1 MKKLLLIIVTLLTVV
16 SAYAQTRPYTKVE
29 NYFKGTD
36 YELQVY
42 KIYGRIDGPTML
54 ILGGIQGDE
63 PGGFLSA
70 DLYSDLRLE
79 KGNLIV
85 IPRANFKSVI
95 LFDRGPDGDMNR
107 RFLDEPERFEMDKV
121 VSVVKKLM
129 KESDVFLNLHD
140 GWGYHNPV
148 YVDANRNPNRFGQ
161 SVITDADSYKCAN
174 GKTIDLKSHALD
186 VLETVNAK
194 IDDERYHLHYFNT
207 DTANPKTPFSDMRKT
222 ATYYAVKQYCIPAY
236 GIESSKN
243 LPSVE
248 LKVLYHNYAVNEF
261 MKIYGIVPEVPSII
275 IEKPRFD
282 YAVIAVNDEPK
293 KVDRGETL
301 YVNSGDVIELRHI
314 ESNYERGVSG
324 DLLGYGT
331 LNDLNS
337 KFVIKSNSV
346 LQFRKDNGKIGNI
359 NIVVAKAPKVPA
371 AAPAVPAK
379 PVVAPE
385 PVKPAEPVVP
395 APVSGY
401 SFSVKVN
408 GRPSVVA
415 NGDTLTV
422 PVGTKLELIALLQDG
437 TDTGFP
443 VNLKGYVP
451 SFAVVNDGDDRGF
464 VINLQPKRFMSKY
477 AEDSAKMLYPVVV
490 TRDRAEIAKFWVK
503 MR

>member
-1 MKKLLLIIVTLLTVV
+1 MKKLLLIIVTLLTAV
-16 SAYAQTRPYTKVE
+16 SAFAQTRPYTKVE
-29 NYFKGTD
+29 NYFRGTD

-42 KIYGRIDGPTML
+42 KIYGRQDGPTML

-161 SVITDADSYKCAN
+161 SVITDADVYKCAD
-174 GKTIDLKSHALD
+174 GRSIDLKSHALD
-186 VLETVNAK
+186 VLETVNSK
-194 IDDERYHLHYFNT
+194 ISDERYHLHYFNT

-275 IEKPRFD
+275 LEKPRFD
-282 YAVIAVNDEPK
+282 YAIIAVNDEPK

-301 YVNSGDVIELRHI
+301 YISRGDVVELRHI
-314 ESNYERGVSG
+314 ESNYDRGVSG

-337 KFVIKSNSV
+337 KFIIKNNSV
-346 LQFRKDNGKIGNI
+346 LQLRKDNVKIGNI
-359 NIVVAKAPKVPA
+359 NIAVAKTTKPKKETVTATAKPE
-371 AAPAVPAK
+371 PAK
-379 PVVAPE
+379 E
-385 PVKPAEPVVP
+385 PSVQ

-401 SFSVKVN
+401 SFSIKVN
-408 GRPSVVA
+408 GKPSVVT

-422 PVGTKLELIALLQDG
+422 RVGTKLELIALLQDG
-437 TDTGFP
+437 ADTGLS

-451 SFAVVNDGDDRGF
+451 SFSVVNDGDDRGY
-464 VINLQPKRFMSKY
+464 VINLQPKRFMTKY
-477 AEDSAKMLYPVVV
+477 AEDSSKMIYPVVV
-490 TRDRAEIAKFWVK
+490 SKDKAEVAKFWIK
-503 MR
+503 MK

>member
-1 MKKLLLIIVTLLTVV
+1 MKRFLLAIMLVLTVV

-42 KIYGRIDGPTML
+42 KIYGRQNGPTML

-95 LFDRGPDGDMNR
+95 LYDRGPDGDMNR
-107 RFLDEPERFEMDKV
+107 RFLDEPERLEMDKV

-129 KESDVFLNLHD
+129 SESNVFLNLHD
-140 GWGYHNPV
+140 GWGYHSPV
-148 YVDANRNPNRFGQ
+148 YVDSNRNPNRFGQ
-161 SVITDADSYKCAN
+161 SVITDADMYKCGN
-174 GKTIDLKSHALD
+174 GKTIDLKSHAMD
-186 VLETVNAK
+186 VLKTVNGK

-222 ATYYAVKQYCIPAY
+222 ATYYAVRQYCIPAY

-275 IEKPRFD
+275 IDKPRFD
-282 YAVIAVNDEPK
+282 YAIIAVNDEPK
-293 KVDRGETL
+293 KIDRGQTL
-301 YVNSGDVIELRHI
+301 YVNRGDVVELRHI

-337 KFVIKSNSV
+337 KFIIKNNSV
-346 LQFRKDNGKIGNI
+346 LQFRKDNIKIGNI
-359 NIVVAKAPKVPA
+359 SIAVAKAPKVQPVA
-371 AAPAVPAK
+371 EAPKAE
-379 PVVAPE
+379 PVAE
-385 PVKPAEPVVP
+385 PVKPAAP
-395 APVSGY
+395 AVQTPAAGY
-401 SFSVKVN
+401 VFNVKVN
-408 GRPSVVA
+408 GKPLTVA
-415 NGDTLTV
+415 NGETLNLS
-422 PVGTKLELIALLQDG
+422 VGTKLELVSLALDG
-437 TDTGFP
+437 EITGLP
-443 VNLKGYVP
+443 INLKGYVP
-451 SFAVVNDGDDRGF
+451 SFSMVNDGDDRGY
-464 VINLQPKRFMSKY
+464 VINLQPKRFMKKY
-477 AEDSAKMLYPVVV
+477 AEDTAKMLYPVVV
-490 TRDRAEIAKFWVK
+490 TQDRQETAKFWVK
-503 MR
+503 MK